1 MWLPR
6 GREWEGDGVGSLGL
20 ADETGI
26 SGMNKQ
32 QGPTVYPQVVKV
44 YETRA
49 VLSALVQK
57 VLDT

>member
-32 QGPTVYPQVVKV
+32 QGGKQSRRQRGEKHPL
-44 YETRA
+44 
-49 VLSALVQK
+49 LSNKNQ
-57 VLDT
+57 

>member
-32 QGPTVYPQVVKV
+32 QGPTV
-44 YETRA
+44 
-49 VLSALVQK
+49 
-57 VLDT
+57 